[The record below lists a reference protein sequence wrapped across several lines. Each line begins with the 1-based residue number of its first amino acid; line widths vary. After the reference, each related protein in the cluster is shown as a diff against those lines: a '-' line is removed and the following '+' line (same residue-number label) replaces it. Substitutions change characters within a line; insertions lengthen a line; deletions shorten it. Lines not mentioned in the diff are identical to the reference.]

1 MNLKKIIAI
10 VAVSGIVIAGIVVA
24 YVYVKAF
31 TPNTTF
37 NQKEVFVY
45 IPTNATY
52 EQAKEELSPFI
63 KDMDKFDFVAKQR
76 KYFSNVKA
84 GKFLLKKDMTSF
96 DMIRALRSN
105 IPVKVSFNNQESI
118 EKLAQRLAVELE
130 PDSLQLINAFTNQRF
145 LESNNVTID
154 NVLSL
159 FVPNSYEFYWN
170 TSADKLADKLTKEYR
185 KFWTDARKQKAQH
198 LNLTP
203 LQVSVL
209 ASIVQK
215 ETAKVSERPRVA
227 GVYLNR
233 LKTGMPLQADPTVIY
248 AIKRQ
253 SGDFDQ
259 VIKRVLHA
267 DLSIDSPYNT
277 YKYAGLPPGPITMPD
292 ISSIDAVLNAEKHDY
307 LYFCA
312 SPDNPGFHAF
322 ASNYEQHMIN
332 ARKYANWVNKLGI
345 NR

>member
-1 MNLKKIIAI
+1 MIAI
-10 VAVSGIVIAGIVVA
+10 VAVSGLVIAGIIA
-24 YVYVKAF
+24 TYIYTQAF
-31 TPNTTF
+31 TANTTF
-37 NQKEVFVY
+37 NQNEVFVY
-45 IPTNATY
+45 IPTGATY
-52 EQAKEELSPFI
+52 EQAKEELSPFV
-63 KDMDKFDFVAKQR
+63 KNMDKFDFVANQR
-76 KYFSNVKA
+76 KYATNVKA

-105 IPVKVSFNNQESI
+105 VPVKVAFNNQESI
-118 EKLAQRLAVELE
+118 EKLAQRLATELE
-130 PDSLQLINAFTNQRF
+130 PDSLQLVSAFTNKGF
-145 LESNNVTID
+145 LEKNEMNSENA
-154 NVLSL
+154 LSL
-159 FVPNSYEFYWN
+159 YIPNSYEFYWN
-170 TSADKLADKLTKEYR
+170 ISAESLADKLAKEYR
-185 KFWTDARKQKAQH
+185 KFWNPERLQKAQK
-198 LNLTP
+198 LNLTKQ
-203 LQVSVL
+203 QVSVL

-248 AIKRQ
+248 AIKKQ

-259 VIKRVLHA
+259 VIKRVFHN
-267 DLSIDSPYNT
+267 DLIIDSPYNT

-292 ISSIDAVLNAEKHDY
+292 ISSIDAVLNAENHDY

-312 SPDNPGFHAF
+312 SPDNPGYHAF
-322 ASNYEQHMIN
+322 ASNYDQHMVN

>member
-1 MNLKKIIAI
+1 MNLKKLIAI
-10 VAVSGIVIAGIVVA
+10 IAVSGIVIAGIIAA
-24 YVYVKAF
+24 YIYTKAF

-45 IPTNATY
+45 IPTDATY

-63 KDMDKFDFVAKQR
+63 KDMDKFDFVANQR
-76 KYFSNVKA
+76 KYSSNVKA
-84 GKFLLKKDMTSF
+84 GKFLLKKEMTSF

-118 EKLAQRLAVELE
+118 EKLAQRLAAELE
-130 PDSLQLINAFTNQRF
+130 PDSLQLVQAFTNEKF
-145 LESNNVTID
+145 LTKNEINQD
-154 NVLSL
+154 NALSL
-159 FVPNSYEFYWN
+159 FIPNSYEFYWN
-170 TSADKLADKLTKEYR
+170 TSAETLADKLAKEYR
-185 KFWTDARKQKAQH
+185 KFWTDARKLKAQN

-248 AIKRQ
+248 AIKKL

-267 DLSIDSPYNT
+267 DLVIDSPYNT
-277 YKYAGLPPGPITMPD
+277 YKYPGLPPGPITMPD

-312 SPDNPGFHAF
+312 SPDKPGFHAF

>member
-1 MNLKKIIAI
+1 MNLKKLIAI
-10 VAVSGIVIAGIVVA
+10 VAVSGLVIAGIIAA
-24 YVYVKAF
+24 YVYNQAF
-31 TPNTTF
+31 TANTTF

-45 IPTNATY
+45 IPSGATY
-52 EQAKEELSPFI
+52 EEAKEELSPFI
-63 KDMDKFDFVAKQR
+63 SNMDKFDFVAEQR
-76 KYFSNVKA
+76 KYSTNVKS
-84 GKFLLKKDMTSF
+84 GRFKLKQNMTSF
-96 DMIRALRSN
+96 DIIQALRSN
-105 IPVKVSFNNQESI
+105 LPVKVAFNNQESL
-118 EKLAQRLAVELE
+118 EKLAQRLSSEIE
-130 PDSLQLINAFTNQRF
+130 PDSLQLIKAFTDVDF
-145 LESNNVTID
+145 LKENEID
-154 NVLSL
+154 RENALSL
-159 FVPNSYEFYWN
+159 FIPNSYEFYWN
-170 TSADKLADKLTKEYR
+170 TSAEKFANKLAKEYR
-185 KFWTDARKQKAQH
+185 KFWTDSRKQKAAN
-198 LNLTP
+198 LNLSP
-203 LQVSVL
+203 QHVSVL

-248 AIKRQ
+248 AIKKK

-267 DLSIDSPYNT
+267 DLIIDSPYNT

-312 SPDNPGFHAF
+312 SPDKPGYHAF
-322 ASNYEQHMIN
+322 ASNYTQHMIN

>member
-1 MNLKKIIAI
+1 MIAI
-10 VAVSGIVIAGIVVA
+10 VAVSGLVIAGIIAA
-24 YVYVKAF
+24 YIFTQAF
-31 TPNTTF
+31 TSNTTF
-37 NQKEVFVY
+37 NQNEVFVY
-45 IPTNATY
+45 IPTGATY
-52 EQAKEELSPFI
+52 EQAKEELSPFV
-63 KDMDKFDFVAKQR
+63 KNMDKLDFVAKQR
-76 KYFSNVKA
+76 KYDINVRA
-84 GKFLLKKDMTSF
+84 GKFLLKKGMTSF

-105 IPVKVSFNNQESI
+105 VPVKVAFNNQESV
-118 EKLAQRLAVELE
+118 EKLAQRLASELE
-130 PDSLQLINAFTNQRF
+130 PDSLQLISAFTNKKY
-145 LESNNVTID
+145 LDENDMNSENA
-154 NVLSL
+154 LSL

-170 TSADKLADKLTKEYR
+170 ISAESLAEKLAKEYR
-185 KFWTDARKQKAQH
+185 KFWTDSRRQKAQS

-203 LQVSVL
+203 QQVSVL

-233 LKTGMPLQADPTVIY
+233 LKTGMPLQADPTVIF
-248 AIKRQ
+248 AIKKQ

-259 VIKRVLHA
+259 IIKRVFHN
-267 DLSIDSPYNT
+267 DLIIDSPYNT

-312 SPDNPGFHAF
+312 SPDNPGYHAF
-322 ASNYEQHMIN
+322 ASNYDQHMIN
-332 ARKYANWVNKLGI
+332 ARKYAAWVNKLGI

>member
-1 MNLKKIIAI
+1 MNLKKLIAI
-10 VAVSGIVIAGIVVA
+10 VAVSGLVIAGIIAA
-24 YVYVKAF
+24 YVYNQAF
-31 TPNTTF
+31 TANTTF

-45 IPTNATY
+45 IPSGATY
-52 EQAKEELSPFI
+52 EEAKEELSPFI
-63 KDMDKFDFVAKQR
+63 SNMDKFDFVAEQR
-76 KYFSNVKA
+76 KYSTNVKS
-84 GKFLLKKDMTSF
+84 GRFKLKQNMTSF
-96 DMIRALRSN
+96 DIIQALRSN
-105 IPVKVSFNNQESI
+105 LPVKVAFNNQESL
-118 EKLAQRLAVELE
+118 EKLAQRLSSEIE
-130 PDSLQLINAFTNQRF
+130 PDSLQLIKAFTDVDF
-145 LESNNVTID
+145 LKENEID
-154 NVLSL
+154 RENALSL
-159 FVPNSYEFYWN
+159 FIPNSYEFYWN
-170 TSADKLADKLTKEYR
+170 TSAEKFANKLAKEYR
-185 KFWTDARKQKAQH
+185 KFWTDSRKQKAAN
-198 LNLTP
+198 LNLSP
-203 LQVSVL
+203 QQVSVL

-248 AIKRQ
+248 AIKKK

-267 DLSIDSPYNT
+267 DLVIDSPYNT

-312 SPDNPGFHAF
+312 SPDKPGYHAF
-322 ASNYEQHMIN
+322 ASNYTQHMIN